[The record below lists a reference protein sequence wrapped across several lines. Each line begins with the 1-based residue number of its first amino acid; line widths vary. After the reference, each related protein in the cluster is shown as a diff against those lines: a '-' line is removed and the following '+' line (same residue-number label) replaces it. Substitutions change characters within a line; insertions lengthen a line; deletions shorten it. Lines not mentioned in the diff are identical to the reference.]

1 MKIFNILITILSAI
15 VIYIIFK
22 NYNKNKIEKFTTNCT
37 ASLTDWKRTTSL
49 PSGQKL
55 TDSKWGPL
63 KDKIKESNK
72 DIVSLEKGFKNDLF
86 TDMNNVLDYTIDIND
101 YLEIERADGSIEYWK
116 PIKKWKEGVVEHF
129 CKELCVLKLGYE
141 WIKTDDI
148 TGLINL
154 SESVANGGIDETKTD
169 LIKELIRT
177 TFTTFP
183 PSTYSLST
191 NEYAKLDEA
200 QVNEKLGSSYINDNN
215 YINVD
220 GANYRVAANMPT
232 GRKWKVYTSYG
243 IHSRQIDVTLDNDQD
258 DNVNYFKENIH
269 DTVSIGDTIILTESQ
284 YREFFTDKGI
294 ILTEKYV
301 IKPYVDGKVFKPELF
316 EYDECYLNSCAIFA
330 NKEFDD
336 YLKLINLR
344 ESIGFQTTSFE
355 HTTEIM
361 TNSDNRLL
369 DLVNKLQQQVND
381 KATRGNC
388 SYSLMIDK
396 LIEVIKIG
404 EYVRQ
409 DDSTY
414 AGCAKTYDPYTYVK
428 KPRIGLKTSYTDIC
442 NDLSVKEYRKKINP
456 EIYKYITDTW
466 LKTDD
471 AISYD
476 FAQQWDAIK
485 GDINLT
491 QEYGNN
497 SLKNK
502 VISKNQLAEL
512 IVKYL
517 DDIEYLMHESHR
529 KPQCFGDGYCDGTGI
544 IIKNPNTQQFMDSK
558 NNILDENDIIEVYT
572 EDIHKW
578 IEVVSPGSDVS
589 TIELPTKLGNILL
602 NGTREFYESW
612 MTTENVVITLTK
624 NSIYK
629 YNSKYYKYLGL
640 FPRYITMGKIAPDKY
655 IEITSDNIEKVGKRP
670 NSNYITKTQCN
681 NELINKIDENRRTL
695 LDPITEL
702 TNTYYENLL
711 NVERENINN
720 LKEEINDINTNL
732 ISTYDNLCSKY
743 DSSDYK
749 LYTKYNLIKF
759 IKNTSLNTVDK
770 IDLNGL
776 AQKTIKLKEI
786 SSNDKNK
793 KFNKVTGIPAEQCI
807 GNECRDLGNIT
818 GYDEKTLLNE
828 HINEDGDEIIISLN
842 DFARIIRKV
851 NILEND
857 YLLYDTTKLFKIFEI
872 YSDNILDKIDKDF
885 SEESYP
891 DIFKYTYDDFISIN
905 IDLHNIDI
913 NSSYYIIVNG
923 ISYELNMDNTFKK
936 FITNYKSIY
945 QQITDI
951 DLTNNEKCINNQG
964 QNLFADSDAIHKL
977 ENSCI
982 TELNHSCKENLFDKE
997 YTTTQYQNMM
1007 LINNENKKSWY
1018 DNNYITEYDNTY
1030 KTAVGYDLTSAQLNN
1045 THSNYW
1051 KNKYHNENQCPP
1063 YGDGKQTQVGDL
1075 YNVNPT
1081 YNYGLKWKKLSSGI
1095 DISGKIIIKIYDYDV
1110 LNTSLDSN
1118 ENIID
1123 FTNSQ
1128 NNIRFKNTQG
1138 NIIEMSNI
1146 TKDHYLMITYIDD
1159 YDNEFNNYYEVFGIN
1174 KCSSSQI
1181 CSSKSNETNTDD
1193 FNRHIENIYSDQE
1206 YCNKLKSEYSD
1217 RYTPSQK
1224 TSFEQANSFKINNTT
1239 DLESLIYYPNKYDDT
1254 YNLYEFNSVE
1264 QTSAHE

>member
-37 ASLTDWKRTTSL
+37 ASLTDWKITTSL
-49 PSGQKL
+49 PSGRKL

-86 TDMNNVLDYTIDIND
+86 SDMDNVLDYTIDIND
-101 YLEIERADGSIEYWK
+101 YLEIEREDGSIEYWK
-116 PIKKWKEGVVEHF
+116 PIKKWKEGVVSHF
-129 CKELCVLKLGYE
+129 CKELCILKLGYE
-141 WIKTDDI
+141 WIKTDHI

-169 LIKELIRT
+169 LIKKLIKT

-191 NEYAKLDEA
+191 NEYAELDEPQFDA
-200 QVNEKLGSSYINDNN
+200 IIDSSYINDNN

-220 GANYRVAANMPT
+220 GTNYRVAANMPI

-243 IHSRQIDVTLDNDQD
+243 IHSSQIDVKLDNVQD
-258 DNVNYFKENIH
+258 DYVNYFKDIH
-269 DTVSIGDTIILTESQ
+269 DTVSIDDTIILTEND
-284 YREFFTDKGI
+284 YKVFFTDKGI
-294 ILTEKYV
+294 NLTERYV
-301 IKPYVDGKVFKPELF
+301 IKPYTNGKVFKPELF
-316 EYDECYLNSCAIFA
+316 KYDNCYQNSCAVFA
-330 NKEFDD
+330 NKEFDN

-344 ESIGFQTTSFE
+344 ESMGFKTTSFE
-355 HTTEIM
+355 YTKEIM
-361 TNSDNRLL
+361 NNSDNNLL
-369 DLVNKLQQQVND
+369 DLVSKLQKQVND
-381 KATRGNC
+381 RPTRGNC
-388 SYSLMIDK
+388 SSSFMIDK

-428 KPRIGLKTSYTDIC
+428 KPRIGSKISYTDIC

-471 AISYD
+471 GISYD
-476 FAQQWDAIK
+476 FEKQWDAIK
-485 GDINLT
+485 GDINLIR
-491 QEYGNN
+491 EYGNN
-497 SLKNK
+497 ALKDK

-517 DDIEYLMHESHR
+517 DDIEYLMHENHR
-529 KPQCFGDGYCDGTGI
+529 KPQCFWDGYCDGTGI

-558 NNILDENDIIEVYT
+558 NNILDENDIIELYT
-572 EDIHKW
+572 DKGTDGDIHKW

-589 TIELPTKLGNILL
+589 TTELPTKLGNSLL

-612 MTTENVVITLTK
+612 MTTENVVITLTR

-655 IEITSDNIEKVGKRP
+655 IEITSDNIEKVGKQP
-670 NSNYITKTQCN
+670 NSNNITKTQCN
-681 NELINKIDENRRTL
+681 NELINKIDENKRRL
-695 LDPITEL
+695 LDPITES

-711 NVERENINN
+711 NVERKNINN
-720 LKEEINDINTNL
+720 LKQEINDINTN
-732 ISTYDNLCSKY
+732 ITSTYDKLCSKY

-759 IKNTSLNTVDK
+759 IKNTSLNTMDK

-786 SSNDKNK
+786 SSSDINK
-793 KFNKVTGIPAEQCI
+793 KFDKQTGIPTEQCRD
-807 GNECRDLGNIT
+807 NECRNLGNIT
-818 GYDEKTLLNE
+818 GDEATILNE
-828 HINEDGDEIIISLN
+828 NINGNEIIISLN
-842 DFARIIRKV
+842 DFVRIVKKV

-857 YLLYDTTKLFKIFEI
+857 YLLYDTTKFFKIFEI
-872 YSDNILDKIDKDF
+872 YSDNIRDKINNDF
-885 SEESYP
+885 SKESYP
-891 DIFKYTYDDFISIN
+891 DIFRYTYDDFISIN

-951 DLTNNEKCINNQG
+951 DLTNTEKCINNEG
-964 QNLFADSDAIHKL
+964 QNLFADSDAIIKGQ
-977 ENSCI
+977 NSC
-982 TELNHSCKENLFDKE
+982 TTDNNSCKENIFEKK
-997 YTTTQYQNMM
+997 YTRTQYDNMM

-1018 DNNYITEYDNTY
+1018 DNNYITEYDNIY
-1030 KTAVGYDLTSAQLNN
+1030 KRAVGYDLTSAQLNN
-1045 THSNYW
+1045 TYSNYW
-1051 KNKYHNENQCPP
+1051 NNKYHNENQCPQ
-1063 YGDGKQTQVGDL
+1063 YGDGKQTQVDDL

-1146 TKDHYLMITYIDD
+1146 TKEHYLMITYIDD

-1193 FNRHIENIYSDQE
+1193 FNRHVENIYSDQE
-1206 YCNKLKSEYSD
+1206 YCNNLNTKYSD
-1217 RYTPSQK
+1217 RYNPSQK
-1224 TSFEQANSFKINNTT
+1224 TSFEQGNSFKINNIT
-1239 DLESLIYYPNKYDDT
+1239 DLESLLYYPNNYDDN

-1264 QTSAHE
+1264 QTSAPQ

>member
-22 NYNKNKIEKFTTNCT
+22 NYNKNKIENFTTNCT

-49 PSGQKL
+49 PSGRKL

-63 KDKIKESNK
+63 KDKIKGSEEG
-72 DIVSLEKGFKNDLF
+72 IVSLEKGFKNDLF
-86 TDMNNVLDYTIDIND
+86 SDMDNVLDYTIDIND
-101 YLEIERADGSIEYWK
+101 YFEIEREDGSIEYWK
-116 PIKKWKEGVVEHF
+116 PIKKWKEGVVSHF
-129 CKELCVLKLGYE
+129 CKELCILKLGYE
-141 WIKTDDI
+141 WIKTDNI

-154 SESVANGGIDETKTD
+154 SKSVANGGIHETKTD
-169 LIKELIRT
+169 LIKELIKT

-183 PSTYSLST
+183 SSTYSLSE
-191 NEYAKLDEA
+191 NEYAELGKSQLEA
-200 QVNEKLGSSYINDNN
+200 ILGSSYINDNN

-220 GANYRVAANMPT
+220 GKNYRVAANMPI

-243 IHSRQIDVTLDNDQD
+243 IHSSQIDVTLDNDQD
-258 DNVNYFKENIH
+258 DYVNYFKDIH
-269 DTVSIGDTIILTESQ
+269 DTVSIDDTIILTEND
-284 YREFFTDKGI
+284 YKVFFTDKGI
-294 ILTEKYV
+294 NLTERYV
-301 IKPYVDGKVFKPELF
+301 IKPYTDGKVFKPELF
-316 EYDECYLNSCAIFA
+316 KYDNCYQNSCAVFA
-330 NKEFDD
+330 NKEFDN

-344 ESIGFQTTSFE
+344 ESKGFKTTSFE
-355 HTTEIM
+355 YTTEIM
-361 TNSDNRLL
+361 NNSDNNLL
-369 DLVNKLQQQVND
+369 DLVSKLQKQVND
-381 KATRGNC
+381 QPTRGNC

-396 LIEVIKIG
+396 LIEIIEIG

-428 KPRIGLKTSYTDIC
+428 KPRIGSKTSYTDIC
-442 NDLSVKEYRKKINP
+442 NDLSVKEYRKQINP

-471 AISYD
+471 GISYD
-476 FAQQWDAIK
+476 FEKQWDAIK

-497 SLKNK
+497 ALKDK

-517 DDIEYLMHESHR
+517 DDIEYLMHANHR
-529 KPQCFGDGYCDGTGI
+529 KPQCFEDGYCDGTGI

-558 NNILDENDIIEVYT
+558 NNILDENDIIELYT
-572 EDIHKW
+572 DGDIHKW

-589 TIELPTKLGNILL
+589 TTELPTKLGNILL

-612 MTTENVVITLTK
+612 MTTENVVITLTR

-655 IEITSDNIEKVGKRP
+655 IEITSDNIEKVGKQP
-670 NSNYITKTQCN
+670 NSNNITKTQCN
-681 NELINKIDENRRTL
+681 NELINKIDENKRRL

-720 LKEEINDINTNL
+720 LKQEINDINTN
-732 ISTYDNLCSKY
+732 ITSTYDNLCSKY

-759 IKNTSLNTVDK
+759 IKNTSLNTMDK

-786 SSNDKNK
+786 SSSDINK
-793 KFNKVTGIPAEQCI
+793 KFDKQTGIPTEQCR
-807 GNECRDLGNIT
+807 GNECRNFGNIT
-818 GYDEKTLLNE
+818 GDEATILNE
-828 HINEDGDEIIISLN
+828 NINGDEIIISLN
-842 DFARIIRKV
+842 DFVRIVKKV

-857 YLLYDTTKLFKIFEI
+857 YLLYDTTILFKIFEI
-872 YSDNILDKIDKDF
+872 YSDNIRDKINNDF
-885 SEESYP
+885 SKESYP
-891 DIFKYTYDDFISIN
+891 DIFRYTYDDFISIN

-951 DLTNNEKCINNQG
+951 DLTNTEKCINNEG
-964 QNLFADSDAIHKL
+964 QNLFADSDAIIKGQ
-977 ENSCI
+977 NSC
-982 TELNHSCKENLFDKE
+982 TTDNNSCKENIFEKE
-997 YTTTQYQNMM
+997 YTRTQYDNMM
-1007 LINNENKKSWY
+1007 LINNQNKKSWY

-1030 KTAVGYDLTSAQLNN
+1030 KTSVGYDLTSAQLNN
-1045 THSNYW
+1045 TYSNYW

-1075 YNVNPT
+1075 YNVNPE

-1110 LNTSLDSN
+1110 LNTALDSN

-1146 TKDHYLMITYIDD
+1146 TKEHYLMITYIDD
-1159 YDNEFNNYYEVFGIN
+1159 SGSEFNNYYEVFSTN

-1181 CSSKSNETNTDD
+1181 CSSISNEDNKNN
-1193 FNRHIENIYSDQE
+1193 FNNYLENIYSDQE
-1206 YCNKLKSEYSD
+1206 YCNNLNTKYSD

-1239 DLESLIYYPNKYDDT
+1239 DLESLIYNPNKYDDT

-1264 QTSAHE
+1264 